1 MAMPDYRIYV
11 LDKDGH
17 IKKPPEH
24 IVCPEDAAAIERARE
39 HLGGQSIE
47 VWDHARFVTRL
58 EPVGSKK
65 TG

>member
-24 IVCPEDAAAIERARE
+24 IVCPDDAGE

>member
-1 MAMPDYRIYV
+1 MPDYRIYV

-24 IVCPEDAAAIERARE
+24 IVCSDDAATLESARE
-39 HLGGQSIE
+39 HLGGQPIE